1 MEYASK
7 SVGTAGLT
15 TGIIGTALGAV
26 NSGILPILGGNGRNA
41 AGGCSGDFVSRETF
55 ELAMKLSASESANSL
70 LSAELNTEK
79 KMTEVFNAL
88 NDKINGVVSEQ
99 AAINSAQAVTNC
111 ATTSALAV
119 AQNNIAQLM
128 SLTKVVI
135 PNGNVCPGWGNATV
149 SVSTTPAT
157 T

>member
-15 TGIIGTALGAV
+15 TGIIGTALGAAAT
-26 NSGILPILGGNGRNA
+26 GILPFFGGNTAANA
-41 AGGCSGDFVSRETF
+41 AANGGVVSREAF
-55 ELAMKLSASESANSL
+55 DLALKLTASESANAL

-79 KMTEVFNAL
+79 KMVEVFNKL

-128 SLTKVVI
+128 SLTKMVI

-149 SVSTTPAT
+149 SIATTPAT

>member
-26 NSGILPILGGNGRNA
+26 NSGILPILGGNCRNA
-41 AGGCSGDFVSRETF
+41 AGCNSGDLVSRETF

-88 NDKINGVVSEQ
+88 NNKINSVVSEQ

>member
-15 TGIIGTALGAV
+15 TGIIGTALGAAS
-26 NSGILPILGGNGRNA
+26 SGILPILGGNYRGAMGANYA
-41 AGGCSGDFVSRETF
+41 EPVSRETF
-55 ELAMKLSASESANSL
+55 DLALKLSASESANAL

-79 KMTEVFNAL
+79 KMVEVFNKL

-128 SLTKVVI
+128 SLTKIVI
-135 PNGNVCPGWGNATV
+135 PNGNVCPGWGEATV
-149 SVSTTPAT
+149 SVAPAT
-157 T
+157 ATA

>member
-15 TGIIGTALGAV
+15 TGIIGTALGAAA
-26 NSGILPILGGNGRNA
+26 SGILPILGGNYRGAMGTNCA
-41 AGGCSGDFVSRETF
+41 EPVSRETF
-55 ELAMKLSASESANSL
+55 DLALKLSASESSNAL

-79 KMTEVFNAL
+79 KMVEVFNKL

-135 PNGNVCPGWGNATV
+135 PNGNVCPGWGEATV
-149 SVSTTPAT
+149 SVAPAT
-157 T
+157 ATA

>member
-15 TGIIGTALGAV
+15 TGIIGTALGAAS
-26 NSGILPILGGNGRNA
+26 SGLLSGVFNGRTTN
-41 AGGCSGDFVSRETF
+41 SEDYVSRETF
-55 ELAMKLSASESANSL
+55 ELAMKLASSESSNAL

-79 KMTEVFNAL
+79 KMVEVFNAL
-88 NDKINGVVSEQ
+88 NDKINNAVSNQ
-99 AAINSAQAVTNC
+99 AAVNSAQAVTNC

-119 AQNNIAQLM
+119 AQNNITQLM

-135 PNGNVCPGWGNATV
+135 PNANINPGWGDATV
-149 SVSTTPAT
+149 SVSTST
-157 T
+157 TTT

>member
-15 TGIIGTALGAV
+15 TGIIGTALGAAS
-26 NSGILPILGGNGRNA
+26 SGLLSGVLGNGRTVTAN
-41 AGGCSGDFVSRETF
+41 GDEYVSRETF
-55 ELAMKLSASESANSL
+55 ELAMKLASSESSNAL

-79 KMTEVFNAL
+79 KMVEVFNAL
-88 NDKINGVVSEQ
+88 NDKINTAISNQ
-99 AAINSAQAVTNC
+99 AAVNSAQAVTNC

-119 AQNNIAQLM
+119 AQNNITQLM

-135 PNGNVCPGWGNATV
+135 PNTNVSPGWGNATV
-149 SVSTTPAT
+149 SVSTGT
-157 T
+157 TTT

>member
-15 TGIIGTALGAV
+15 TGIIGTALGAAS
-26 NSGILPILGGNGRNA
+26 SGILPILGGNYRGAMGTNCA
-41 AGGCSGDFVSRETF
+41 EFVSRETF
-55 ELAMKLSASESANSL
+55 DLALKLSASESANAL

-79 KMTEVFNAL
+79 KMVEVFNKL
-88 NDKINGVVSEQ
+88 NDKINSVVSEQ
-99 AAINSAQAVTNC
+99 TAINSAQAVTNC

-128 SLTKVVI
+128 ALTKVVI
-135 PNGNVCPGWGNATV
+135 PNGNVCPGWGEATV
-149 SVSTTPAT
+149 SVAPAT
-157 T
+157 AAA

>member
-15 TGIIGTALGAV
+15 TGIIGTALGAAA
-26 NSGILPILGGNGRNA
+26 SGILPMFGGNGRTVMGAN
-41 AGGCSGDFVSRETF
+41 SGDLVTRETF
-55 ELAMKLSASESANSL
+55 ELAMKLASSESANAL

-79 KMTEVFNAL
+79 KMVEVFNTL
-88 NDKINGVVSEQ
+88 NDKINGVVSDQ

-128 SLTKVVI
+128 ALTKVVI
-135 PNGNVCPGWGNATV
+135 PNSNVCPGWGNATV
-149 SVSTTPAT
+149 SVATTPAT

>member
-15 TGIIGTALGAV
+15 TGIIGTALGAAA
-26 NSGILPILGGNGRNA
+26 SGILPMFGGNVRMA
-41 AGGCSGDFVSRETF
+41 AGVNSGDFVTRETF
-55 ELAMKLSASESANSL
+55 ELAMKLASSESSNAL

-79 KMTEVFNAL
+79 KMVEVFNAL
-88 NDKINGVVSEQ
+88 SDKVNKVVSDQ
-99 AAINSAQAVTNC
+99 AAVNSAQAVTNC

-119 AQNNIAQLM
+119 AQDNIARLM

-135 PNGNVCPGWGNATV
+135 PNGNVCPGWGTATV

>member
-15 TGIIGTALGAV
+15 TGIIGTALGAAA
-26 NSGILPILGGNGRNA
+26 SGILPMFGGNGRTV
-41 AGGCSGDFVSRETF
+41 AGANSGDLVTRETF
-55 ELAMKLSASESANSL
+55 ELAMKLASSESANAL

-79 KMTEVFNAL
+79 KMVEVFNAL
-88 NDKINGVVSEQ
+88 NDKINGVVSDQ

-128 SLTKVVI
+128 ALTKVVI

-149 SVSTTPAT
+149 SVAAT
-157 T
+157 TATT

>member
-15 TGIIGTALGAV
+15 TGIIGTALGAAS
-26 NSGILPILGGNGRNA
+26 SGILPILGGNYRGAMGANYA
-41 AGGCSGDFVSRETF
+41 EPVSRETF
-55 ELAMKLSASESANSL
+55 DLALKLSASESSNAL

-79 KMTEVFNAL
+79 KMVEVFNKL
-88 NDKINGVVSEQ
+88 NDKINSVVSEQ

-128 SLTKVVI
+128 SLTKIVI
-135 PNGNVCPGWGNATV
+135 PNGNVCPGWGEATV
-149 SVSTTPAT
+149 SVAPAT
-157 T
+157 ATA

>member
-41 AGGCSGDFVSRETF
+41 AGGSGGDFVSRETF
-55 ELAMKLSASESANSL
+55 ELAMKLSASESANAL

-79 KMTEVFNAL
+79 KMVEVFNTL
-88 NDKINGVVSEQ
+88 NDKINGVVSDQ

-119 AQNNIAQLM
+119 AQNNIAQLL